1 MRDGFRTFRGK
12 RINVEMEFVCIS
24 SKGYVY
30 DKDNDATI
38 LFKNIKDFNGNI
50 LSDHVWFDYGK
61 RFKILGKLNKGDII
75 YCNGKV
81 TKYKRSNNSI
91 DFSLSNLKRI
101 RRNKSSEK

>member
-1 MRDGFRTFRGK
+1 MVLEHLEVK
-12 RINVEMEFVCIS
+12 ELMQKWNLFVS
-24 SKGYVY
+24 VPKGMC
-30 DKDNDATI
+30 TI
-38 LFKNIKDFNGNI
+38 KITMLQFKNIKDFNGNI
-50 LSDHVWFDYGK
+50 LSDHIWFDYGK

-101 RRNKSSEK
+101 RRNKSSKK